1 MSNRSRSSN
10 QHHSSLHS
18 FFLAA
23 KERGDTEFQ
32 LQLTT
37 NAKGRVEICISP
49 VERTEMN
56 ARFEVR
62 GNMVRAAAK
71 ASVDPTTDATDAR
84 LDYGG
89 TRSGERPVQ
98 A

>member
-1 MSNRSRSSN
+1 
-10 QHHSSLHS
+10 LHA

-23 KERGDTEFQ
+23 KERGEAEFQ

-49 VERTEMN
+49 VGRTEMN

-71 ASVDPTTDATDAR
+71 EESVVPSSAR
-84 LDYGG
+84 RRKGL
-89 TRSGERPVQ
+89 RP
-98 A
+98 